1 MLDVFFTYLYELSI
15 SSSNEINCQKTLIK
29 FILHAYLDFP
39 WVVSVVEE
47 QKSFKEYP
55 RKNAATAIDPNT
67 TATHPTLRS
76 QVWEVVASPKYFQ
89 PCKLVRLQNS
99 SKVIIFAK
107 LFMSVVF
114 IIDRFRSKV
123 GSLFCYDKRN
133 DILIKKSIC
142 VLLMN

>member
-1 MLDVFFTYLYELSI
+1 MITI
-15 SSSNEINCQKTLIK
+15 
-29 FILHAYLDFP
+29 ILHAYLDFP

-55 RKNAATAIDPNT
+55 RKKAATAMDPNT
-67 TATHPTLRS
+67 TATHPTRRS
-76 QVWEVVASPKYFQ
+76 QVWDVVASPKYFQ

-107 LFMSVVF
+107 LLMSVVF

-123 GSLFCYDKRN
+123 GSLFCYEKEIIFWSRKAYVCFWWIKTCN
-133 DILIKKSIC
+133 YPESNLIEGC
-142 VLLMN
+142 FV